1 MLPAFLRHV
10 TVAKYPE
17 RNDLTQFLSFWCIFG
32 ADQGR
37 LGTRKRNRSNDLDLI
52 CVHLEGRG
60 SIQLSYGRILWEFYH
75 SWRAGS
81 HPSYFTGASSNS
93 LSRVLPLRNHGRSYR
108 CMYRGS
114 VRFFASS
121 F

>member
-1 MLPAFLRHV
+1 MARP
-10 TVAKYPE
+10 
-17 RNDLTQFLSFWCIFG
+17 
-32 ADQGR
+32 GR
-37 LGTRKRNRSNDLDLI
+37 LELPTL
-52 CVHLEGRG
+52 CLEGRR